1 MPYNRW
7 IAIPFILDVGRLR
20 GDILHLIRLHFTTC
34 HIECYGQNIENY
46 ENHSE
51 HSNLNFICKTQ
62 YSMKVKAPLWS
73 NGSVLDHRS
82 LSLVFESGRVHIWRV
97 FHLWLR
103 FITFGGHSAH
113 LTYHA
118 HKTGRKTSIII
129 IIIKEKIIYSGNI
142 LIPVIYL
149 IFLHC
154 RNRLFNVSID
164 YH

>member
-113 LTYHA
+113 LTYHVD
-118 HKTGRKTSIII
+118 KGGRKTSIII
-129 IIIKEKIIYSGNI
+129 AYRTITWLVTCLYADRSVHIKNNGPPPK
-142 LIPVIYL
+142 LL
-149 IFLHC
+149 CAL
-154 RNRLFNVSID
+154 
-164 YH
+164 